1 MMVRD
6 TPNDGDEPKANAAER
21 DERGT
26 ITGHCDHCDWQAVA
40 DSHPAMVEAYQDHL
54 REEHPTVWLR
64 S

>member
-1 MMVRD
+1 MHD
-6 TPNDGDEPKANAAER
+6 THNHGNESEADTADHDETGA
-21 DERGT
+21 